1 MIGTALAGDP
11 QRYALEA
18 GDGVPGAFR
27 VLIIPGSTGTWAC
40 EATWTGRAL
49 AGLWVEDGNGKTVR
63 RLVGS
68 SPLLLELPVDGQTLP
83 IDQKLIVRFAP
94 FTARGP
100 MTGWLTVT
108 APAQESEANIQTPPA
123 PVSLIE
129 PPVRGWGACLVPAFG
144 DDTAGR
150 SLRALA
156 EALEPPTPK
165 LKAWMSRWAGRIA
178 ASVHEEDDGR
188 VSRRGFDLLWEDL
201 AADPPVDDASG
212 RAFRGV
218 LAAIEDLVR
227 REERPRERKSAAE
240 RRVQIVE
247 ALGCLK

>member
-1 MIGTALAGDP
+1 MGERIERFEDLVAW
-11 QRYALEA
+11 QRACELHRRLHQE
-18 GDGVPGAFR
+18 AFR
-27 VLIIPGSTGTWAC
+27 HPAFAKAFALRDQLERAASST
-40 EATWTGRAL
+40 
-49 AGLWVEDGNGKTVR
+49 
-63 RLVGS
+63 
-68 SPLLLELPVDGQTLP
+68 
-83 IDQKLIVRFAP
+83 
-94 FTARGP
+94 
-100 MTGWLTVT
+100 M
-108 APAQESEANIQTPPA
+108 ANIDEGYERSGA
-123 PVSLIE
+123 REFAHGLSIAKGSKGE
-129 PPVRGWGACLVPAFG
+129 VRSHLYAAR
-144 DDTAGR
+144 DAGYLQPELFE

-227 REERPRERKSAAE
+227 REERPRERKSAAG